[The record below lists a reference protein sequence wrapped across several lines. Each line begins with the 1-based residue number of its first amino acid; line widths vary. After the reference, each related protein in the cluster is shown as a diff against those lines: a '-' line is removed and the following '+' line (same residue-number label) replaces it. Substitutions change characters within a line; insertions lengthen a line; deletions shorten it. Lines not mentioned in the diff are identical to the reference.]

1 MNIRIMVRNAKINR
15 RSRNQTDSRPEKP
28 NHSRSTFIRVEAQH
42 FCELVNRKSG
52 CFRERKLQGTEIN
65 RSESEKS
72 QENYKEVGKTK
83 QVDINKTQF
92 DFMAIRRN
100 TEKKVHLEAVY
111 RRGIQSKSRICT
123 SRFYFKLGGR
133 F

>member
-52 CFRERKLQGTEIN
+52 CFREKKLQGTEIN
-65 RSESEKS
+65 RLESENS

-83 QVDINKTQF
+83 QVDINETQF